1 MIRPRIGGVF
11 LCYFLSPWISL
22 PDEAVLNSELL
33 WVLSL
38 LLIAIVLF
46 TTNKLRMDVVALL
59 VIIAFVLS
67 GTLTLSEATVGF
79 SDPNVILI
87 AALFVIGEGLVRT
100 GVAYQVGDWLVKVA
114 GSSETKMLML
124 LMVTVAGLG
133 AFMSSTGVVAIFIPV
148 VLSVAAR
155 MKIAPGR
162 LMMPLSFAGL
172 ISGMMTLVAT
182 PPNMVVNSELV
193 REGISGFGFF
203 GVTPV
208 GLAVLVLGVG
218 YMLVARRWLSNDD
231 GDKTRETW
239 HRRTFRDLIRDYKLT
254 GRARRLAIRNGS
266 PLVGRSLD
274 EVHLRARYG
283 ANVVGIERWK
293 RFRRVMVSASGS
305 TELREGD
312 VLLLDMSDSQVDLRE
327 FCSEQQLEPMV
338 LRGDYFSEQSR
349 NVGMAE
355 VSLIPDSTLLGKS
368 LRESAFRSRY
378 DLNVVGIRRHGVTL
392 SGKLVDEPLALGD
405 ILLVIGDWKAIRQLQ
420 AKTHD
425 FIVLNLPAE
434 VDEVAPAITQAPH
447 ALFCLAL
454 MVAMMLT
461 DEIPNPIAALIA
473 CLLMGK
479 FRCIDMESAYKSIH
493 WPSIILIVGM
503 MPFAQAL
510 QKTGGVDLI
519 VRGLMDVAGGAGPR
533 VMLLCLF
540 ALCATIGLFIS
551 NTATA
556 VLMAPIAIA
565 AAREMGVS
573 PYPFA
578 MIIAI
583 AASAAFMTPVSSPVN
598 TLVLGPGNYKF
609 GDFVRMGVPFTL
621 LVMLVSVIIVPW
633 LYAF

>member
-1 MIRPRIGGVF
+1 
-11 LCYFLSPWISL
+11 
-22 PDEAVLNSELL
+22 
-33 WVLSL
+33 
-38 LLIAIVLF
+38 
-46 TTNKLRMDVVALL
+46 
-59 VIIAFVLS
+59 
-67 GTLTLSEATVGF
+67 
-79 SDPNVILI
+79 
-87 AALFVIGEGLVRT
+87 
-100 GVAYQVGDWLVKVA
+100 
-114 GSSETKMLML
+114 
-124 LMVTVAGLG
+124 
-133 AFMSSTGVVAIFIPV
+133 
-148 VLSVAAR
+148 
-155 MKIAPGR
+155 
-162 LMMPLSFAGL
+162 
-172 ISGMMTLVAT
+172 
-182 PPNMVVNSELV
+182 
-193 REGISGFGFF
+193 
-203 GVTPV
+203 
-208 GLAVLVLGVG
+208 
-218 YMLVARRWLSNDD
+218 MLVARRWLGNED

-239 HRRTFRDLIRDYKLT
+239 QRRTFRDLIRDYKLT
-254 GRARRLAIRNGS
+254 GRARRLALRSGS
-266 PLVGRSLD
+266 PLVGHSLD
-274 EVHLRARYG
+274 ELHLRARYG

-355 VSLIPDSTLLGKS
+355 VTLIPDSTLLGKS
-368 LRESAFRSRY
+368 LRESTFRSRY
-378 DLNVVGIRRHGVTL
+378 DLNVVGIRRNGETL
-392 SGKLVDEPLALGD
+392 AGKLVDEPLELGD

-519 VRGLMDVAGGAGPR
+519 VRGLMDIAGDAGPR
-533 VMLLCLF
+533 VMLVCLF

-609 GDFVRMGVPFTL
+609 GDFVRIGVPFTL

>member
-1 MIRPRIGGVF
+1 M
-11 LCYFLSPWISL
+11 
-22 PDEAVLNSELL
+22 NSELL
-33 WVLSL
+33 WVLTL

-59 VIIAFVLS
+59 VIIAFVMS
-67 GTLTLSEATVGF
+67 GTLSLGEATSGF

-114 GSSETKMLML
+114 GHSETKMLAL

-148 VLSVAAR
+148 VLSVASR
-155 MKIAPGR
+155 MKISPGR

-182 PPNMVVNSELV
+182 PPNMVVNSELL
-193 REGISGFGFF
+193 REGIKGFGFF
-203 GVTPV
+203 GVTPI
-208 GLAVLVLGVG
+208 GLIILLMGVG
-218 YMLVARRWLSNDD
+218 YMLVARRWLGGTPASSE
-231 GDKTRETW
+231 KEQQW
-239 HRRTFRDLIRDYKLT
+239 KRRTFRDLIRDYKLT
-254 GRARRLAIRNGS
+254 GRARRLAIRHDS
-266 PLVGRSLD
+266 PLIGRSLD
-274 EVHLRARYG
+274 ELHLRSRYG

-293 RFRRVMVSASGS
+293 RFRRVMVSATGS
-305 TELREGD
+305 SELREND
-312 VLLLDMSDSQVDLRE
+312 VLLIDMSDSGMDLRE
-327 FCSEQQLEPMV
+327 FCTDQMLEPMV
-338 LRGDYFSEQSR
+338 LRGEYFSEQSR

-368 LRESAFRSRY
+368 LREMTFRTRY
-378 DLNVVGIRRHGVTL
+378 GLNVVGIRRNGKVL
-392 SGKLVDEPLALGD
+392 EGKLVDDKLQFGD
-405 ILLVIGDWKAIRQLQ
+405 ILLVIGDWKLIRQLQ
-420 AKTHD
+420 QKTRD

-434 VDEVAPAITQAPH
+434 VDEVAPAISQAPH

-461 DEIPNPIAALIA
+461 DEVPNVIAALVA
-473 CLLMGK
+473 CLLMGQ
-479 FRCIDMESAYKSIH
+479 FRCIDMDSAYRSIH
-493 WPSIILIVGM
+493 WPSLILIIGM

-519 VRGLMDVAGGAGPR
+519 VRGLMDVAGGMGPR

-540 ALCATIGLFIS
+540 VLCATIGLFIS

-565 AAREMGVS
+565 AAREMSVS

-578 MIIAI
+578 MIIGI

-598 TLVLGPGNYKF
+598 TLVLGPGGYKF
-609 GDFVRMGVPFTL
+609 GDFIRMGVPFTF
-621 LVMLVSVIIVPW
+621 LVMIVSVMVVP
-633 LYAF
+633 LLFPF

>member
-1 MIRPRIGGVF
+1 M
-11 LCYFLSPWISL
+11 
-22 PDEAVLNSELL
+22 NSELL

-67 GTLTLSEATVGF
+67 GTLTLAEATVGF

-114 GSSETKMLML
+114 GSSETRMLML

-218 YMLVARRWLSNDD
+218 YMLVARRWLANDD

-239 HRRTFRDLIRDYKLT
+239 QRRTFRDLIRDYKLT
-254 GRARRLAIRNGS
+254 GRARRLALRSGS
-266 PLVGRSLD
+266 PLVGHSLD
-274 EVHLRARYG
+274 ELHLRARYG

-293 RFRRVMVSASGS
+293 RFRRVMVSVSGS

-378 DLNVVGIRRHGVTL
+378 DLNVVGIRRNGETL
-392 SGKLVDEPLALGD
+392 AGKLVDEPLALGD

-519 VRGLMDVAGGAGPR
+519 VRGLMDVAGDAGPR
-533 VMLLCLF
+533 VMLVCLF
-540 ALCATIGLFIS
+540 TLCATIGLFIS

-609 GDFVRMGVPFTL
+609 GDFIRMGVPFTL
-621 LVMLVSVIIVPW
+621 LVMVVSVIIVPW

>member
-1 MIRPRIGGVF
+1 M
-11 LCYFLSPWISL
+11 
-22 PDEAVLNSELL
+22 NSELL

-114 GSSETKMLML
+114 GSSETRMLML

-155 MKIAPGR
+155 MKIPPGR

-193 REGISGFGFF
+193 REGIGGFGFF
-203 GVTPV
+203 AVTPV

-218 YMLVARRWLSNDD
+218 YMLVARRWLGNDD

-239 HRRTFRDLIRDYKLT
+239 QRRTFRDLIRDYKLT
-254 GRARRLAIRNGS
+254 GRARRLALRSGS
-266 PLVGRSLD
+266 PLVGHSLD
-274 EVHLRARYG
+274 ELHLRARYG

-378 DLNVVGIRRHGVTL
+378 DLNVVGIRRNGETL
-392 SGKLVDEPLALGD
+392 PGKLVDEPLALGD

-519 VRGLMDVAGGAGPR
+519 VRGLMDVAGDAGPR
-533 VMLLCLF
+533 VMLVCLF

-609 GDFVRMGVPFTL
+609 GDFVRIGVPFTL